1 MQQSLQGKRSQLV
14 DKKTLLPR
22 KNHKAVGEI
31 KSCLILESIGL
42 LSLMKRR
49 QSLLPVD
56 VLIVHCVLLYQTR
69 NKLSADPRIQ
79 ESNNHLQIRLLLCQ
93 VNCYNPGH
101 PVVLRLSR
109 NRSFQEFQAMDYA
122 PPKYMPISSL
132 SEQFYTNVIHVR
144 VIVS

>member
-22 KNHKAVGEI
+22 KNHKVVGEI

-42 LSLMKRR
+42 SSLMKRR
-49 QSLLPVD
+49 QSLLRVD
-56 VLIVHCVLLYQTR
+56 ALIVHCVLPYQTR
-69 NKLSADPRIQ
+69 NKLLADPRIQ

-93 VNCYNPGH
+93 VSHYNPRCS
-101 PVVLRLSR
+101 VAVRLSR
-109 NRSFQEFQAMDYA
+109 NRSLQEFQPMDCA

-132 SEQFYTNVIHVR
+132 SE
-144 VIVS
+144 